1 MRLIKKIF
9 YPFTLLTLLTII
21 AVISAIYATYI
32 AATNDHTAAIY
43 AAITIPITLS
53 IIFFYIIERFL
64 IAKIS
69 YAKLMFGE
77 VVFGIFIFFLINN
90 QFSTIDINF
99 FTDKDYILVLFDSN
113 ENVISKFDKKGLFGK
128 ELNIYNSNM
137 VHLNSTMVSIEKL
150 RINAPKEWNL
160 STGHYS
166 FIDANGNTV
175 KYVYN
180 TKNELSPEFIKNP
193 EKFIDSLIRIETNK

>member
-77 VVFGIFIFFLINN
+77 VVFGIFIFAGSRGSF
-90 QFSTIDINF
+90 
-99 FTDKDYILVLFDSN
+99 VCADS
-113 ENVISKFDKKGLFGK
+113 
-128 ELNIYNSNM
+128 
-137 VHLNSTMVSIEKL
+137 HAHP
-150 RINAPKEWNL
+150 R
-160 STGHYS
+160 
-166 FIDANGNTV
+166 
-175 KYVYN
+175 KY
-180 TKNELSPEFIKNP
+180 
-193 EKFIDSLIRIETNK
+193 